1 MKTSSAVHRS
11 APIRPKFEKDLAEIK
26 TKIEAIEVQLVNL
39 NFF

>member
-11 APIRPKFEKDLAEIK
+11 APNRPKFEKDLAEIK